1 MTASCTDSNN
11 VDSFCSFQ
19 CPPGSRVRI
28 PDDPNRVCDADGTW
42 HGDVP
47 HCCEKDGCPGLW
59 KFWVLLFYKNI
70 NWITWLNFFSDDLRV
85 DFYFILDSSSSIKEK
100 NFQYIREYVMGL
112 IKTMPIGQDKT
123 RVGIITYNS
132 DVSILYTRYRYFKYQ
147 PPFWT
152 DIINF
157 N

>member
-47 HCCEKDGCPGLW
+47 HCCEKDGCPGLSN
-59 KFWVLLFYKNI
+59 FSRFLLIHKQ
-70 NWITWLNFFSDDLRV
+70 L
-85 DFYFILDSSSSIKEK
+85 
-100 NFQYIREYVMGL
+100 IRSR
-112 IKTMPIGQDKT
+112 D
-123 RVGIITYNS
+123 
-132 DVSILYTRYRYFKYQ
+132 
-147 PPFWT
+147 
-152 DIINF
+152 
-157 N
+157 